1 MCCLPTSAR
10 RSVLAASAIALCLS
24 SVRLTAVE
32 LPITGETVIRELP
45 GGGADHIELAA
56 HVGDYVEIS
65 VDPRGTLLSLR
76 ADREVVGVRSGARVY
91 MPMRSCR
98 IVTAGPLRIQVE
110 SQEAHG
116 TSRSYGIA
124 LVARRAMSSA
134 DEERVSACSE
144 LRAAEESMDTGSA
157 GTPAALKHF
166 KSELSHWEAAGDARP
181 QAEAL
186 LEIGIASQRLG
197 QTAEAVV
204 SYKRS
209 ADIYRLLQDRRSLAF
224 TLQYLG
230 VNYEVAGDLKNAD
243 AAYDESLRASREVH
257 DRVGEANAMLNPAVS
272 KAQRNDSSQL
282 DQVLAIY
289 REQGHRRGQA
299 ITLNLFGVLSF
310 SRGEPETALRFFDEA
325 LALDRVLHDREG
337 EGQVLNNK
345 ASLLFELGETRES
358 LGLKQQVLGIRQ
370 QWGSV
375 ADVLNTRY
383 NIADNYLALGEYE
396 KALALFEQVHEGARS
411 DGYSRAEAFAL
422 QGIGNVYRALGEPDQ
437 AATPFEQSAAMF
449 RQSKDLRGEA
459 ISTTSLGLAQQ
470 MQGDFKKAEA
480 NLERALQLAKD
491 GKLRQQVSAASAAL
505 GRLAALAGDYK
516 GARPLLE
523 DALAAARASEN
534 RRNVADA
541 LKGLGDVSFRSGQ
554 VDEARTYFRNALLEA
569 TAIQSPREQASSG
582 MGLARTEMAAGDIEN
597 AGIHARAAL
606 RAPASG
612 RTGFSRPEVRASY
625 LSTAGDDYRTG
636 VEILMALDGRKPHSG
651 FAEEAFTISERGRA
665 RSLLDTLSAARIKV
679 DPDAGASLRDA
690 ETGARASLD
699 ERAEYLIRLLARKHT
714 DAQVAA
720 AEAELARAEYV
731 YKQAQQKVWR
741 ASPRYAELA
750 RASPAGIADVQKAMS
765 DGAALLEY
773 SLGEAA
779 SVVWIVTK
787 SSAYAERL
795 APRKEIEQ
803 LARAAGNALTE
814 PGRSPAGE
822 TIAGRRERLQRAAAE
837 FSRTSAELS
846 RRILP
851 ASLSSVKATRI
862 WVVPDGALQY
872 VPFAAL
878 PRGGAPIVDSVEIST
893 LPSASA
899 LLYLGSRVRAPIE
912 KVAVFADPVFSVDD
926 PRVRGSVSAAAAES
940 PGVGS
945 SPVSPRAAD
954 FDLDSLHRL
963 RFSRQE
969 AEEIAAVSGSAR
981 VRVATDFAANRE
993 NALSA
998 ASSKVSILHFATH
1011 ALLDEKRPEL
1021 SGIVLSLVD
1030 PDGRPLNGFLRL
1042 VDIYQ
1047 WKINA
1052 QLVVLSACRTALGP
1066 RLENEGQIG
1075 LVRGF
1080 FYAGASDVLAT
1091 LWSVDDRATAIFM
1104 AKFYQALLRDKLT
1117 PSAALR
1123 RAQNEIRKDAR
1134 WSDPFY
1140 WSAFSL
1146 IGG

>member
-1 MCCLPTSAR
+1 MTAGAL
-10 RSVLAASAIALCLS
+10 VLCLS
-24 SVRLTAVE
+24 SLSWTAVE
-32 LPITGETVIRELP
+32 LPISGETVMRELP
-45 GGGADHIELAA
+45 GGGADHIEVAA
-56 HVGDYVEIS
+56 RAGDYVEIS
-65 VDPRGTLLSLR
+65 VDPRGTLLSLKT
-76 ADREVVGVRSGARVY
+76 DREVVGSRSGARVY

-116 TSRSYGIA
+116 ANRRYGIA
-124 LVARRAMSSA
+124 LVARRAASSA
-134 DEERVSACSE
+134 DEERVSACRE
-144 LRAAEESMDTGSA
+144 LRAADQWLDSGSA
-157 GTPAALKHF
+157 GLPTALRH
-166 KSELSHWEAAGDARP
+166 SRSALSHWEAAGDARP

-186 LEIGIASQRLG
+186 LQIGIAAEQLG
-197 QTAEAVV
+197 QTAEAVA

-209 ADIYRLLQDRRSLAF
+209 ADIYRRLQDRPSLAL

-230 VNYEVAGDLKNAD
+230 VTYEVAGDLTNAN
-243 AAYDESLRASREVH
+243 AAYDESLKVSREVH
-257 DRVGEANAMLNPAVS
+257 DRVGEANAMLNPAVR
-272 KAQRNDSSQL
+272 KAQRNDSAQL
-282 DQVLAIY
+282 EQVLAIY
-289 REQGHRRGQA
+289 REEGHRRGQA
-299 ITLNLFGVLSF
+299 IALNLLGVLHF
-310 SRGEPETALRFFDEA
+310 TRGEPETALRFFDEA
-325 LALDRVLHDREG
+325 LGLHLVLHDHEG

-345 ASLLFELGETRES
+345 ASVLFELGETRES
-358 LGLKQQVLGIRQ
+358 LRFKQQVLGIRQ
-370 QWGSV
+370 RWGSV
-375 ADVLNTRY
+375 ADVLITRY
-383 NIADNYLALGEYE
+383 NIASDYLNLGEYE
-396 KALALFEQVHEGARS
+396 KALELFEQVRAGARS
-411 DGYSRAEAFAL
+411 AGHSRAEAFAL
-422 QGIGNVYRALGEPDQ
+422 QGIGNVYRTLGEPDQ
-437 AATPFEQSAAMF
+437 AAPRFEESAALF
-449 RQSKDLRGEA
+449 RQSKDFRGEA
-459 ISTTSLGLAQQ
+459 ISDTSLGLAQQ
-470 MQGDFKKAEA
+470 MQGDLKKAQA
-480 NLERALQLAKD
+480 TLSDALQLAKD

-505 GRLAALAGDYK
+505 GHLAALAGDYK

-534 RRNVADA
+534 RRSLTIA
-541 LKGLGDVSFRSGQ
+541 LEGLGDASLRSGQ
-554 VDEARTYFRNALLEA
+554 VDEARTFFRNALAEA
-569 TAIQSPREQASSG
+569 TAIESPREQGISG
-582 MGLARTEMAAGDIEN
+582 IGLARSEMAAGDIEN
-597 AGIHARAAL
+597 ASIHARAAL
-606 RAPASG
+606 RALESERSG
-612 RTGFSRPEVRASY
+612 LSSPDLRASY

-636 VEILMALDGRKPHSG
+636 VEILMALDGRKPHAG

-665 RSLLDTLSAARIKV
+665 RSLLDALSVARV
-679 DPDAGASLRDA
+679 QVRPDAGAGLRSA
-690 ETGARASLD
+690 ESSARALLND
-699 ERAEYLIRLLARKHT
+699 KAEYRIRLLARKHT
-714 DAQVAA
+714 DAQAAA
-720 AEAELARAEYV
+720 AEQEVRRAEDQ
-731 YKQAQQKVWR
+731 YKQAQQRIWR
-741 ASPRYAELA
+741 ASPRYAELV
-750 RASPAGIADVQKAMS
+750 RTSPACIADVQKMLP

-773 SLGEAA
+773 SLGETA

-787 SSAYAERL
+787 SSAHAERL

-822 TIAGRRERLQRAAAE
+822 TIAGRRERLQRAAAD

-851 ASLSSVKATRI
+851 ASLSGVKATRI

-878 PRGGAPIVDSVEIST
+878 PRGGAPVVDSVEVTT

-912 KVAVFADPVFSVDD
+912 NVAVFADPVFGVDD
-926 PRVRGSVSAAAAES
+926 PRVRGGAAAITAAAAA
-940 PGVGS
+940 GS
-945 SPVSPRAAD
+945 SAFVPRAAD

-969 AEEIAAVSGSAR
+969 AEEVAAVSGRTR
-981 VRVATDFAANRE
+981 VRVELDFAASRD
-993 NALSA
+993 NALNA

-1021 SGIVLSLVD
+1021 SGIVLSLVG
-1030 PDGRPLNGFLRL
+1030 PDGSPRNGFLRL

-1047 WKINA
+1047 WRISA
-1052 QLVVLSACRTALGP
+1052 QLVVLSACRTALGT

-1104 AKFYQALLRDKLT
+1104 GRFYQALLHDRLS
-1117 PSAALR
+1117 PSTALR